1 MKHFVKAE
9 GQLLDFIFIPPA
21 TSASFSVSCGSNV
34 STAVFNQK
42 VHLNFLQI
50 VRIFLSLFFLPSRF
64 SHVRD
69 VPQGSVQQMR
79 SFV

>member
-9 GQLLDFIFIPPA
+9 GQLLDFIVIPPA

-42 VHLNFLQI
+42 VHLNFLQT
-50 VRIFLSLFFLPSRF
+50 V
-64 SHVRD
+64 
-69 VPQGSVQQMR
+69 
-79 SFV
+79 